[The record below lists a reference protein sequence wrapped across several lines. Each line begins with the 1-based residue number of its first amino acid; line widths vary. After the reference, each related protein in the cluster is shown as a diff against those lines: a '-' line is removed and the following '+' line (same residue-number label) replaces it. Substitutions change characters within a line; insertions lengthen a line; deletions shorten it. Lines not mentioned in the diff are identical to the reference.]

1 MTEEKKDKED
11 TDKEIIEMGDG
22 CSLIFSKDGNLLIK
36 GNCDGKEINRLEV
49 SIFNKV
55 STIIEDED
63 EI

>member
-1 MTEEKKDKED
+1 MSEEKKED

-22 CSLIFSKDGNLLIK
+22 CTLIFSKDGNILIK
-36 GNCDGKEINRLEV
+36 GNCDGKEINRLDV

-55 STIIEDED
+55 SNIIEEDED

>member
-1 MTEEKKDKED
+1 MSEEEKTTEDKE
-11 TDKEIIEMGDG
+11 TIEMGDG
-22 CSLIFSKDGNLLIK
+22 CRLIFSKDGNILIK
-36 GNCDGKEINRLEV
+36 GNCDGKEINRLDV

>member
-1 MTEEKKDKED
+1 MTEKDKED

-22 CSLIFSKDGNLLIK
+22 CTLIFSKDGNILIK
-36 GNCDGKEINRLEV
+36 GNCDGKEINRLDV

-55 STIIEDED
+55 SNIIEEDED